1 MFGSRRIE
9 QSSYDSV
16 PVRVLCADTHPDQK
30 VEPVFGII
38 KSVIGFRR
46 FLLRGLEK
54 VSLEWT
60 WVSVAY
66 NLKRVHRM
74 ATAG

>member
-16 PVRVLCADTHPDQK
+16 QVRVLCADTHPDQK

-46 FLLRGLEK
+46 FLLRRLEK

-60 WVSVAY
+60 WVSGAY
-66 NLKRVHRM
+66 NLKRLHRM